1 MTSAVAT
8 PTGATAPAVAALAYH
23 DGEFVPLEQAQ
34 VPVTTQALQYGTG
47 VFEGIR
53 AYAQADGGLAVFRG
67 RDHYLRFL
75 RSSRT
80 LRIDVGL
87 DAEQLSEVT
96 AELLRRIG
104 ASEDTYVRPLA
115 YKRSLLPGTP
125 PGVQLQGVSDALS
138 INAFR
143 MGSYTDRAGIRVA
156 ISSWRRPESGV
167 LPVRAKVTGGYVNNA
182 LAVDEARAAGYDD
195 AILLNSRGQVA
206 EASTSNVFAVVR
218 GRLVTPPLSADLL
231 EGITRD
237 TAVTLAAD
245 LLDVGTDF
253 TDLGRDDLCNAD
265 EVFLTGTGA
274 EIVPVTEI
282 GGRPV
287 GEGTP
292 GPLTTALMTAYHKVV
307 RGDDQRYRHWLQPVR
322 PAAARPSAT
331 GGTT

>member
-1 MTSAVAT
+1 MTSAVAAA
-8 PTGATAPAVAALAYH
+8 TGKAVPALAALAYH

-53 AYAQADGGLAVFRG
+53 AYVQEDGGLAVFRG

-80 LRIDVGL
+80 LRIEVGL
-87 DAEQLSEVT
+87 DAEQLCGLT

-104 ASEDTYVRPLA
+104 STTDMYIRPLA

-125 PGVQLQGVSDALS
+125 PGVQLTGVSDALS
-138 INAFR
+138 VNAFR
-143 MGSYTDRAGIRVA
+143 MGSYTDRGGIRVA

-206 EASTSNVFAVVR
+206 EASTTNVFAVVR
-218 GRLVTPPLSADLL
+218 GRLVTPPVTADLL

-237 TAVTLAAD
+237 TVVTLAAE
-245 LLDVGTDF
+245 LLDVETAF
-253 TDLGRDDLCNAD
+253 HDLGREDLCGAD

-287 GEGTP
+287 GDGAP
-292 GPLTTALMTAYHKVV
+292 GPLTTALTTAYHEVV
-307 RGDDQRYRHWLQPVR
+307 RGKDQRYQHWLQAVG
-322 PAAARPSAT
+322 SAT
-331 GGTT
+331 T

>member
-1 MTSAVAT
+1 MTSAVAAE
-8 PTGATAPAVAALAYH
+8 PGATTPAIAALAYH
-23 DGEFVPLEQAQ
+23 DGQFVPLEQAQ
-34 VPVTTQALQYGTG
+34 VPVSTQALQYGTG

-53 AYAQADGGLAVFRG
+53 AYVQADGGLAVFRG
-67 RDHYLRFL
+67 HDHYLRLL
-75 RSSRT
+75 RSART

-87 DAEQLSEVT
+87 DAEHLCEVT
-96 AELLRRIG
+96 AELLRRTG
-104 ASEDTYVRPLA
+104 ATTDMYVRPLA
-115 YKRSLLPGTP
+115 YKRALLPGTP
-125 PGVQLQGVSDALS
+125 PGVQLTGVSDALS

-143 MGSYTDRAGIRVA
+143 MGSYSDRGGIRVA
-156 ISSWRRPESGV
+156 ISSWRRPQSAV

-218 GRLVTPPLSADLL
+218 GRLVTPPVTADLL

-237 TAVTLAAD
+237 TVVTLAAD
-245 LLDVGTDF
+245 LLDVDTAF
-253 TDLGRDDLCNAD
+253 HDLGRDDLCDAE

-287 GEGTP
+287 GDGVP
-292 GPLTTALMTAYHKVV
+292 GPLTTALTTAYSEVV
-307 RGDDQRYRHWLQPVR
+307 RGKDQRYQHWLQPVG
-322 PAAARPSAT
+322 SAT
-331 GGTT
+331 D

>member
-1 MTSAVAT
+1 MTSAVAAGSGKAT
-8 PTGATAPAVAALAYH
+8 PALAALAYH
-23 DGEFVPLEQAQ
+23 DGEFVPLERAQ

-67 RDHYLRFL
+67 HDHYLRFL
-75 RSSRT
+75 RSART
-80 LRIDVGL
+80 LRIRL
-87 DAEQLSEVT
+87 EPDARELCALT

-104 ASEDTYVRPLA
+104 ADTDMYIRPLA
-115 YKRSLLPGTP
+115 YKRALLPGTP
-125 PGVQLQGVSDALS
+125 PGVQLTGVSDALS
-138 INAFR
+138 VNAFR
-143 MGSYTDRAGIRVA
+143 MGSYTDRGGIRVA
-156 ISSWRRPESGV
+156 ISSWRRPESAV

-218 GRLVTPPLSADLL
+218 GRLVTPPVTADLL

-245 LLDVGTDF
+245 LLDVPTDF
-253 TDLGRDDLCNAD
+253 HDLGREDLCLAD

-282 GGRPV
+282 AGRPV
-287 GEGTP
+287 GDGVP
-292 GPLTTALMTAYHKVV
+292 GPLTTALTAAYHEVV
-307 RGDDQRYRHWLQPVR
+307 RGKDQRYRHWLQSVGPG
-322 PAAARPSAT
+322 T
-331 GGTT
+331 G

>member
-8 PTGATAPAVAALAYH
+8 DTSTAAPAIAALAYH
-23 DGEFVPLEQAQ
+23 DGEFVPLAQAQ

-53 AYAQADGGLAVFRG
+53 AYAQQDGTLAVFRG
-67 RDHYLRFL
+67 HDHYARLL
-75 RSSRT
+75 RSART

-87 DAEQLSEVT
+87 DVEQLSGVT

-104 ASEDTYVRPLA
+104 AGGDTYIRPLA
-115 YKRSLLPGTP
+115 YKRALLPGTP
-125 PGVQLQGVSDALS
+125 PGVQLTGVSDALS

-143 MGSYTDRAGIRVA
+143 MGSYTDRSGIRVA

-206 EASTSNVFAVVR
+206 EASTANVFAVVR
-218 GRLVTPPLSADLL
+218 GRLVTPPVTADLL
-231 EGITRD
+231 EGVTRD
-237 TAVTLAAD
+237 TAVTLAAE
-245 LLDVGTDF
+245 LLGAGTDF
-253 TDLGRDDLCNAD
+253 HDLARDDLCNAD

-282 GGRPV
+282 GGRAV
-287 GEGTP
+287 GDGVP
-292 GPLTTALMTAYHKVV
+292 GPLTTALMTAYHGVV
-307 RGDDQRYRHWLQPVR
+307 RGEDERYHHWLQAVG
-322 PAAARPSAT
+322 PADA
-331 GGTT
+331 

>member
-1 MTSAVAT
+1 MTSAVAAEPGT
-8 PTGATAPAVAALAYH
+8 ATPAVAALAYH
-23 DGEFVPLEQAQ
+23 DGQFVPLERAQ
-34 VPVTTQALQYGTG
+34 VSVTTQALQYGTG

-67 RDHYLRFL
+67 HDHYLRFL

-87 DAEQLSEVT
+87 DAEQLCEVT

-104 ASEDTYVRPLA
+104 PTTDMYVRPLA
-115 YKRSLLPGTP
+115 YKRALLPGTP
-125 PGVQLQGVSDALS
+125 PGVQLTGVSDAVS

-143 MGSYTDRAGIRVA
+143 MGSYTDRGGIRVA
-156 ISSWRRPESGV
+156 ISSWRRPNSGV

-206 EASTSNVFAVVR
+206 EASTSNVFAVVH
-218 GRLVTPPLSADLL
+218 GRLVTPPVTADLL

-237 TAVTLAAD
+237 TVVTLAAG
-245 LLDVGTDF
+245 LLDVETAF
-253 TDLGRDDLCNAD
+253 HDLGREDLGNAD

-287 GEGTP
+287 GDGVP
-292 GPLTTALMTAYHKVV
+292 GPLTTALMTAYHEIV
-307 RGDDQRYRHWLQPVR
+307 RGKDERYQHWLQPVG
-322 PAAARPSAT
+322 SAT
-331 GGTT
+331 D

>member
-1 MTSAVAT
+1 MTSAVAAA
-8 PTGATAPAVAALAYH
+8 TGKAAPSLAALAYH
-23 DGEFVPLEQAQ
+23 DGEFVPLERAQ

-67 RDHYLRFL
+67 HDHYLRFL

-80 LRIDVGL
+80 LRIDVGR
-87 DAEQLSEVT
+87 DAEELCELT

-104 ASEDTYVRPLA
+104 STSDMYVRPLA

-125 PGVQLQGVSDALS
+125 PGVQLTGVSDALS

-143 MGSYTDRAGIRVA
+143 MGSYTDRGGIRVA

-206 EASTSNVFAVVR
+206 EASTANVFAVVR
-218 GRLVTPPLSADLL
+218 GRLVTPPVSADLL
-231 EGITRD
+231 EGITRE
-237 TAVTLAAD
+237 TVVTLAAE
-245 LLDVGTDF
+245 LLDVETGF
-253 TDLGRDDLCNAD
+253 QDLGRDDLCNAD

-287 GEGTP
+287 GDGVP
-292 GPLTTALMTAYHKVV
+292 GPLTTALMAAYHEVV
-307 RGDDQRYRHWLQPVR
+307 RGKNQRYRHWLQAVGS
-322 PAAARPSAT
+322 AAA
-331 GGTT
+331 

>member
-1 MTSAVAT
+1 MTSAVAAE
-8 PTGATAPAVAALAYH
+8 PGATTPVIAALAYH
-23 DGEFVPLEQAQ
+23 DGQFVPLEQAQ
-34 VPVTTQALQYGTG
+34 VPVSTQALQYGTG

-53 AYAQADGGLAVFRG
+53 AYVQADGGLAVFRG
-67 RDHYLRFL
+67 HDHYLRFL
-75 RSSRT
+75 RSART

-87 DAEQLSEVT
+87 DAEHLCEVT
-96 AELLRRIG
+96 AELLRRTG
-104 ASEDTYVRPLA
+104 ATTDMYVRPLA
-115 YKRSLLPGTP
+115 YKRALLPGTP
-125 PGVQLQGVSDALS
+125 PGVQLTGVSDALS

-143 MGSYTDRAGIRVA
+143 MGSYSDRGGIRVA
-156 ISSWRRPESGV
+156 ISSWRRPQSAV

-218 GRLVTPPLSADLL
+218 GRLVTPPVTADLL

-237 TAVTLAAD
+237 TVVTLAAD
-245 LLDVGTDF
+245 LLDVDTAF
-253 TDLGRDDLCNAD
+253 HDLGRDDLCDAE

-287 GEGTP
+287 GDGVP
-292 GPLTTALMTAYHKVV
+292 GPLTTALTTAYSEVV
-307 RGDDQRYRHWLQPVR
+307 RGKDQRYQHWLQPVG
-322 PAAARPSAT
+322 SAT
-331 GGTT
+331 D

>member
-1 MTSAVAT
+1 MTSVAAGEPGT
-8 PTGATAPAVAALAYH
+8 ATPAVAALAYH
-23 DGEFVPLEQAQ
+23 DGQFVPLERAQ

-53 AYAQADGGLAVFRG
+53 AYVQADGGLAVFRG
-67 RDHYLRFL
+67 HDHYLRFL
-75 RSSRT
+75 RSSGT

-87 DAEQLSEVT
+87 DAEQLCEVT

-104 ASEDTYVRPLA
+104 PTTDMYVRPLA
-115 YKRSLLPGTP
+115 YKRALLPGTP
-125 PGVQLQGVSDALS
+125 PGVQLTGVSDALS

-143 MGSYTDRAGIRVA
+143 MGSYTARGGIRVA
-156 ISSWRRPESGV
+156 ISSWCRPNSGV

-206 EASTSNVFAVVR
+206 EASTSNVFVVVH
-218 GRLVTPPLSADLL
+218 GRLVTPPVTADLV

-237 TAVTLAAD
+237 TVVTLAAG
-245 LLDVGTDF
+245 LLDVETAF
-253 TDLGRDDLCNAD
+253 HDLGREDLGNAD

-287 GEGTP
+287 GDGLP
-292 GPLTTALMTAYHKVV
+292 GPLTTALTTAYHEIV
-307 RGDDQRYRHWLQPVR
+307 RGKDERYRHWLQPVG
-322 PAAARPSAT
+322 SAT
-331 GGTT
+331 Y

>member
-1 MTSAVAT
+1 MTSAVAAD
-8 PTGATAPAVAALAYH
+8 TGKAAPAIAALAYH
-23 DGEFVPLEQAQ
+23 DGQFVPLEQAQ
-34 VPVTTQALQYGTG
+34 VSVTTQALQYGTG

-53 AYAQADGGLAVFRG
+53 AYVQADGGLAVFRG
-67 RDHYLRFL
+67 HDHYLRFL

-87 DAEQLSEVT
+87 DAEQLCEVT

-104 ASEDTYVRPLA
+104 PTTDMYVRPLA
-115 YKRSLLPGTP
+115 YKRALLPGTP
-125 PGVQLQGVSDALS
+125 PGVQLTGVSDAVS

-143 MGSYTDRAGIRVA
+143 MGSYTDRGGIRVA
-156 ISSWRRPESGV
+156 VSSWRRPESGV

-218 GRLVTPPLSADLL
+218 GRLVTPPVTADLL

-237 TAVTLAAD
+237 TVVALAAG
-245 LLDVGTDF
+245 LLDVETDF
-253 TDLGRDDLCNAD
+253 HDLGRDDLCNAD

-287 GEGTP
+287 GDGVP
-292 GPLTTALMTAYHKVV
+292 GPLTTALMTAYHEVV
-307 RGDDQRYRHWLQPVR
+307 RGKDERYQHWLQPVG
-322 PAAARPSAT
+322 SAT
-331 GGTT
+331 D